1 MRAVL
6 LELDPD
12 PTLGWL
18 AERRR
23 LGLDKIDEMWE
34 GVLHVVPPPSVRHQ
48 DAEMELSTL
57 LRERAHE
64 LGLRCTVNT
73 GVFDPEQPDESFRVP
88 DIVVARPDQR
98 THRGIEGGAV
108 LAVEILSPNDETY
121 DKLPFYAARGVE
133 QLLVVDPRSFRLE
146 LYGPGADGYRQ
157 VEPADDG
164 ALRLHTLDLTLWTVP
179 DAGLD
184 VRWPDG
190 RTVEV
195 RL

>member
-48 DAEMELSTL
+48 DAEGELHSL
-57 LRERAHE
+57 LRARAHE
-64 LGLRCTVNT
+64 LGFRCTVNT
-73 GVFDPEQPDESFRVP
+73 GVFDPEAPEMSFRVP

-98 THRGIEGGAV
+98 TRRGIEGGAV
-108 LAVEILSPNDETY
+108 LAVEILSPNDETD

-146 LYGPGADGYRQ
+146 LYRPGVDGYVR

-164 ALRLHTLDLTLWTVP
+164 ALTIHTLDLTLRTVP
-179 DAGLD
+179 DEGLD
-184 VRWPDG
+184 VSWPTG